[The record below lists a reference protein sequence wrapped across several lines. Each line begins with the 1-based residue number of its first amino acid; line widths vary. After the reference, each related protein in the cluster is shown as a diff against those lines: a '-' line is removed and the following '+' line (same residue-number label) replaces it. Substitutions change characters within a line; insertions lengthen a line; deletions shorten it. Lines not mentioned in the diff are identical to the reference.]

1 VSGGGPP
8 LKFHE
13 TRDNLG
19 RSPSD
24 QRTGEQLEYEGFTKA
39 QAVHGANSV
48 EL

>member
-1 VSGGGPP
+1 MPEDR
-8 LKFHE
+8 L
-13 TRDNLG
+13 NLLDG